1 MPPLNQLPKIIVEK
15 KQAVRTK
22 SLLFKIKIEKAD
34 AHYIVCSSLQSKQ
47 WLCSGKGECFKT

>member
-34 AHYIVCSSLQSKQ
+34 AHYIVCS
-47 WLCSGKGECFKT
+47 

>member
-15 KQAVRTK
+15 KEQAVRTK

-34 AHYIVCSSLQSKQ
+34 AHYIVCS
-47 WLCSGKGECFKT
+47 